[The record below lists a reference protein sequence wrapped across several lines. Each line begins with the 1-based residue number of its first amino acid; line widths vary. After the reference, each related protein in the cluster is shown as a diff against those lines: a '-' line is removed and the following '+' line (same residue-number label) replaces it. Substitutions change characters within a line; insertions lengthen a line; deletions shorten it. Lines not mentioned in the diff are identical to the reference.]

1 MAYICLKACVLGGV
15 QYGQGDSVPE
25 EAVLPTR
32 ATALQRMGYLAEQ
45 TPQTGYVEMET
56 TPDTEM
62 EGIPDT
68 PILVPVVFSDG
79 SADLPMWP
87 EDIRTVFCIL
97 QKNAEDA
104 SKAIAAV
111 EREETLMLLH
121 AADSRKTV
129 KAAAAA
135 RAKALGFA
143 REEAETGDG

>member
-1 MAYICLKACVLGGV
+1 MAFICLKACALGGI

-25 EAVLPTR
+25 EAVLPAR
-32 ATALQRMGYLAEQ
+32 ARALQRMGYLAEQ
-45 TPQTGYVEMET
+45 PPQTGVERNPPT
-56 TPDTEM
+56 
-62 EGIPDT
+62 DT
-68 PILVPVVFSDG
+68 PILVSVVFG
-79 SADLPMWP
+79 EETGDLLIWP

-104 SKAIAAV
+104 TKAIAAV
-111 EREETLMLLH
+111 ERDGTLMLLH

-143 REEAETGDG
+143 WEKEEPGDG